1 MEKNIFSIYKINLEK
16 VKKKTCPETEN
27 PTFKTLFDKLI
38 SRIEECVKEKSDG
51 YINTINYPDF
61 RGVVYRTEV
70 APKWKTLIENM
81 SAYTEIESGKQD
93 VSWIVNTNVS
103 YILFH
108 ECNEQIYAVTGG
120 YGHNIIK
127 EYIERNWGLYLVTK
141 FVQKEDAIIRELR
154 ENYLFGNTSTLSK
167 ANRNNT
173 NFVVEKEISAI
184 YNEIFVELDKEEIAE
199 LGVNVDKKK
208 NKTGV
213 QLKDSLYIRKS
224 MSIKELKDLISQIN
238 RLEARDDNFS
248 LSYFIPIRKCEIT
261 SVPLKKQLI
270 ENLIN
275 KKFDNV
281 QLIGDDYI
289 NYCVTSDEYYLLDE
303 SENTFYVSEDMI
315 TLESIFQKFE
325 DEDTKITKSFLES
338 FLMTWKISTKI
349 KDGGYCVE
357 PVRIY
362 DAIQGFVEE
371 ETSKMPYYIF
381 QGEWYCM
388 DKKYE
393 QILDD
398 EFKDLFNSWEG
409 YAKELKE
416 IFKLIKEEKNEDEYN
431 KSFYENPNVIVAHK
445 ALISNYEIA
454 DLFFWDDTNLYV
466 MCNKGKFDAGG
477 SRDLMN
483 QIRVSST
490 YFQTQ
495 LNAENKEEFINKL
508 YEAIKRKYDTEGKK
522 LCISLEEFSII
533 MEKKCFYIA
542 GYMSGYKD
550 TSNSSYAKCLTLD
563 FYREMSNKGWN
574 CIVMGLDEV

>member
-1 MEKNIFSIYKINLEK
+1 MEKNIFSIYKMDLEK
-16 VKKKTCPETEN
+16 VKKKTCPKIES
-27 PTFKTLFDKLI
+27 PTFKKLFDALI
-38 SRIEECVKEKSDG
+38 TRVEENVREKSGG
-51 YINTINYPDF
+51 YISTINYPGF
-61 RGVVYRTEV
+61 RGVVYRTE
-70 APKWKTLIENM
+70 AQPKWRTLIENM
-81 SAYTEIESGKQD
+81 SAYMEIESGKQD

-120 YGHNIIK
+120 YGHNLIK

-141 FVQKEDAIIRELR
+141 FVKKDDAIIRELR
-154 ENYLFGNTSTLSK
+154 ENYLFGNTSALSK

-184 YNEIFVELDKEEIAE
+184 YNEVFIELDKDGIAK

-224 MSIKELKDLISQIN
+224 MSIKELEDLISQIN
-238 RLEARDDNFS
+238 ILESKEDNFS

-261 SVPLKKQLI
+261 SAPLKKQLI
-270 ENLIN
+270 ENLFN

-289 NYCVTSDEYYLLDE
+289 NYCVTSDEYYLFDE
-303 SENTFYVSEDMI
+303 SENAFYVSEDMI
-315 TLESIFQKFE
+315 TIESIFE
-325 DEDTKITKSFLES
+325 RLADENIKITKGFLEEL
-338 FLMTWKISTKI
+338 LMTWKIGTKI
-349 KDGGYCVE
+349 KDGGYCIE

-371 ETSKMPYYIF
+371 ESSKMPYYIF
-381 QGEWYCM
+381 QGQWYSM

-398 EFKDLFNSWEG
+398 EFKDLFNSWEEK
-409 YAKELKE
+409 AKEIKE
-416 IFKLIKEEKNEDEYN
+416 RFKLIKEKESEDKYN
-431 KSFYENPNVIVAHK
+431 NSFYENSNMIVAHT

-454 DLFFWDDTNLYV
+454 DLLFWDDNNLYV
-466 MCNKGKFDAGG
+466 MCNKGNFDAAG

-495 LNAENKEEFINKL
+495 MKAENREEFVGKL
-508 YEAIKRKYDTEGKK
+508 YETIKNKYDTKGKK
-522 LCISLEEFSII
+522 LCVSLDEFSAI
-533 MEKKCFYIA
+533 MEKNYFYIA
-542 GYMSGYKD
+542 GYMRGYKD

-563 FYREMSNKGWN
+563 FYREMTNKGWN
-574 CIVMGLDEV
+574 CIVMGLD